1 MIRLLLNKLNLKNMD
16 EEYFRNQADLMTWL
30 RNPQRS
36 TYFIFK
42 DEERGWVFDICFNV
56 MNRENLFSVRLWEN
70 GIEKIQNEC
79 IGLGWIIQNIYED
92 LQHL

>member
-42 DEERGWVFDICFNV
+42 DEERGWVFDICVYFRKSFV
-56 MNRENLFSVRLWEN
+56 
-70 GIEKIQNEC
+70 
-79 IGLGWIIQNIYED
+79 
-92 LQHL
+92 